1 MSKQL
6 SEINPEN
13 ICNDI
18 SEYLDINK
26 TEDGF
31 KIDLKMEVDIEVSNE
46 ECNEVLKEI
55 EEERL
60 NSKDKEDDYELD
72 L

>member
-31 KIDLKMEVDIEVSNE
+31 KIDLKLEVDIEVSHE
-46 ECNEVLKEI
+46 ECNKVLKEI

-60 NSKDKEDDYELD
+60 NSKDKDDDYELD